1 LFSGNDK
8 FIGVFINDSYF
19 NSKSVI
25 IPVMMNKTNMD
36 QQKFNLEELC
46 KLTDFSVRTVRYYMQ
61 LGLVDRPVGETRAA
75 HYTQKHLDQLILIKR
90 LTDSGISLERVGEVM
105 AGGEPP
111 ISTARKQP
119 GSIEVKSHLFIAP
132 GIELEISAEEAGMSP
147 EQLRSMIKEIMVITK
162 KVLLNNGGVS

>member
-1 LFSGNDK
+1 MTF
-8 FIGVFINDSYF
+8 
-19 NSKSVI
+19 
-25 IPVMMNKTNMD
+25 KTATD
-36 QQKFNLEELC
+36 QQKFSLEELC

-61 LGLVDRPVGETRAA
+61 LGLVDRPIGETRAA

-132 GIELEISAEEAGMSP
+132 GIELQISAEEAGMSP
-147 EQLRSMIKEIMVITK
+147 EQLRSLIKEIISITS
-162 KVLLNNGGVS
+162 KVVKNNGGVS

>member
-1 LFSGNDK
+1 
-8 FIGVFINDSYF
+8 
-19 NSKSVI
+19 
-25 IPVMMNKTNMD
+25 ME
-36 QQKFNLEELC
+36 QQKFSLDDLC

-90 LTDSGISLERVGEVM
+90 LTDSGISLERVGEVL

-111 ISTARKQP
+111 IATNRKQP

-132 GIELEISAEEAGMSP
+132 GIELQISAEEAGMSP
-147 EQLRSMIKEIMVITK
+147 EQLRSLIKEIIFITS
-162 KVLLNNGGVS
+162 KVLRNNGGVS

>member
-1 LFSGNDK
+1 
-8 FIGVFINDSYF
+8 
-19 NSKSVI
+19 
-25 IPVMMNKTNMD
+25 MMNKTNMD

-132 GIELEISAEEAGMSP
+132 GIELQISAEEVGMSP

>member
-1 LFSGNDK
+1 
-8 FIGVFINDSYF
+8 
-19 NSKSVI
+19 
-25 IPVMMNKTNMD
+25 MNKTNMD

>member
-1 LFSGNDK
+1 
-8 FIGVFINDSYF
+8 
-19 NSKSVI
+19 
-25 IPVMMNKTNMD
+25 MNKTNMD

-105 AGGEPP
+105 AGGDPP
-111 ISTARKQP
+111 ISTARKKP

-132 GIELEISAEEAGMSP
+132 GIELQISAEEAGLSP

>member
-1 LFSGNDK
+1 
-8 FIGVFINDSYF
+8 
-19 NSKSVI
+19 
-25 IPVMMNKTNMD
+25 MNKTNMD

-132 GIELEISAEEAGMSP
+132 GIELQISAEEVGMSP

>member
-1 LFSGNDK
+1 
-8 FIGVFINDSYF
+8 
-19 NSKSVI
+19 
-25 IPVMMNKTNMD
+25 MNKTNMD
-36 QQKFNLEELC
+36 HQKFSLEELC

-61 LGLVDRPVGETRAA
+61 LGLVDRPIGETRAA

-90 LTDSGISLERVGEVM
+90 LTDSGISLERVGEVL

-132 GIELEISAEEAGMSP
+132 GIELQISAEEAGMSP
-147 EQLRSMIKEIMVITK
+147 EQLRSMIKEIILITK
-162 KVLLNNGGVS
+162 KVLENNGGAS